1 MTLSRKQPDAVTRRY
16 GRQLTNQEISAA
28 VRDRTPPRGLRTARP
43 TQSAPH
49 GTASTIIA
57 DGTAIDKLLG

>member
-1 MTLSRKQPDAVTRRY
+1 MTLARKQPDAVTRRY

-28 VRDRTPPRGLRTARP
+28 LRDRTPPRSVRTARP
-43 TQSAPH
+43 THNAPY

-57 DGTAIDKLLG
+57 DGTAIDKLLD